1 MNSARGHRLI
11 WAMFNTALLEVS
23 HHMGRAYHK
32 ATDSSVL
39 TKRALQ
45 ELVDK
50 QADLVRECASF
61 GAEIPTT
68 PMFWKRM
75 TTQLEWIVRQMSW
88 WPAWI
93 SGGSDA
99 LDPMRAVRAAVSTAR
114 NTVTAE
120 RVKAD
125 TLSPGVDRASTGR
138 DAASTAS
145 AEPKDEGA
153 VDDAEASS
161 HADDGEDEVAVSDAE
176 PDDDAGASDMET
188 SEGSDKITGCT
199 SKTAPTRRSSLEPC
213 PA

>member
-93 SGGSDA
+93 SEA
-99 LDPMRAVRAAVSTAR
+99 PMHSIPCAQFVQP
-114 NTVTAE
+114 
-120 RVKAD
+120 
-125 TLSPGVDRASTGR
+125 SPL
-138 DAASTAS
+138 
-145 AEPKDEGA
+145 
-153 VDDAEASS
+153 
-161 HADDGEDEVAVSDAE
+161 
-176 PDDDAGASDMET
+176 
-188 SEGSDKITGCT
+188 
-199 SKTAPTRRSSLEPC
+199 LELPS
-213 PA
+213 PLQE

>member
-1 MNSARGHRLI
+1 MATSEEGRFVKAFPLEFSVGVADLRQPQLRDDYSALEWVQHKLRYKDENEVNSARGHWLI
-11 WAMFNTALLEVS
+11 WAMFNTALLEAS

-39 TKRALQ
+39 IKRALQ

-99 LDPMRAVRAAVSTAR
+99 LDPVRAVREAVSAAVGVIPTEK
-114 NTVTAE
+114 T
-120 RVKAD
+120 KANRS
-125 TLSPGVDRASTGR
+125 SPGVNRASTGQ
-138 DAASTAS
+138 DAASA
-145 AEPKDEGA
+145 A
-153 VDDAEASS
+153 
-161 HADDGEDEVAVSDAE
+161 
-176 PDDDAGASDMET
+176 
-188 SEGSDKITGCT
+188 
-199 SKTAPTRRSSLEPC
+199 
-213 PA
+213 